1 MKNCGTMSKEGA
13 WISQSLFDVK
23 CSVELA
29 YLWFALMLQI
39 SGDMLL

>member
-1 MKNCGTMSKEGA
+1 MKNCAGKMSKEGA

-29 YLWFALMLQI
+29 Y
-39 SGDMLL
+39 